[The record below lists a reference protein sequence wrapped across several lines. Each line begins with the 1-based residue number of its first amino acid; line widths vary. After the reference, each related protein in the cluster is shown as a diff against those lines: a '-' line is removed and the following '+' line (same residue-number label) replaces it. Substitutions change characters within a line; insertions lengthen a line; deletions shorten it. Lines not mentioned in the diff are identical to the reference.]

1 MQHGSDDGA
10 VDYFI
15 DGISSVTIKEDDNC
29 FATSTSA
36 ADNDLIVATN
46 APAVEAWSLD
56 GCLARLKSSFI
67 EAWTG
72 DFLPICTA
80 KTAFPLQP
88 HPRILS
94 GATSRSL
101 SEKSGSDASVA
112 ESLCS
117 SGYG

>member
-10 VDYFI
+10 VDSFI
-15 DGISSVTIKEDDNC
+15 DGISSVTIKEDVRVIHAVEGDNC

-36 ADNDLIVATN
+36 SDNDLIVATN

-72 DFLPICTA
+72 DCLPICTA
-80 KTAFPLQP
+80 KTGCPLQP
-88 HPRILS
+88 HPRIPS
-94 GATSRSL
+94 GAASRSL
-101 SEKSGSDASVA
+101 SE
-112 ESLCS
+112 
-117 SGYG
+117 